1 MTQYYMYRCEK
12 KSWDLFG
19 WNLVGGKILPF
30 ILYCTTHFGPPISIE
45 TQKGM
50 DWIDG
55 TGHNILKVEKKCINS
70 STQLDST

>member
-1 MTQYYMYRCEK
+1 MYRCEEK

-55 TGHNILKVEKKCINS
+55 TGHNTLKMEKKCSQAES
-70 STQLDST
+70 S

>member
-1 MTQYYMYRCEK
+1 MYRCEK

-55 TGHNILKVEKKCINS
+55 TLEQDTTH
-70 STQLDST
+70 